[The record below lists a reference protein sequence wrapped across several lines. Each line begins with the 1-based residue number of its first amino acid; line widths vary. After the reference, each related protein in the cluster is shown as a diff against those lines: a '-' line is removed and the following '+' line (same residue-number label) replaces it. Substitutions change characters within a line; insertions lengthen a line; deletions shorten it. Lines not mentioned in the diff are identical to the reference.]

1 MAEGA
6 RHPMR
11 RPIHVA
17 LITAGDVGP
26 AAGGAYTADAA
37 LLRQVMGA
45 LRPDDITTVVRLV
58 DSGMTPDSRG
68 PHESAEQV
76 FRRGPIERARGV
88 ILRHPAFWRLQR
100 RGFLLP
106 KSSLESHLISE
117 GVDLVVGCWP
127 GMASLDWPRLPFWTA
142 FWDLGHR
149 DLSEFPEVAQLRLF
163 EMRESTFRRGLTR
176 ASMILTESQES
187 IRNLAHA
194 YGLLEDRMLA
204 IRLVPDVA
212 AEGEEP
218 RLGRDPNLAVYPAQF
233 WPHKN
238 HLVLLHAIDLL
249 LRQGRNPR
257 HLVLTGSD
265 KGNEAHVRSHA
276 KGLGVE
282 DHVTFAGF
290 VSVALL
296 RDLYSRA
303 TIMVMPSLLGPTN
316 LPPLEALSYGCAVAA
331 SQALDAQ
338 EISPCGV
345 REVSPFDVPAWAD
358 LLDRDIPV
366 PLPDRAA
373 VQQALS
379 ARLKSNR
386 VALEGALDRFAQE
399 RSLWP

>member
-1 MAEGA
+1 
-6 RHPMR
+6 
-11 RPIHVA
+11 
-17 LITAGDVGP
+17 
-26 AAGGAYTADAA
+26 
-37 LLRQVMGA
+37 
-45 LRPDDITTVVRLV
+45 
-58 DSGMTPDSRG
+58 
-68 PHESAEQV
+68 
-76 FRRGPIERARGV
+76 
-88 ILRHPAFWRLQR
+88 
-100 RGFLLP
+100 
-106 KSSLESHLISE
+106 
-117 GVDLVVGCWP
+117 
-127 GMASLDWPRLPFWTA
+127 
-142 FWDLGHR
+142 
-149 DLSEFPEVAQLRLF
+149 
-163 EMRESTFRRGLTR
+163 
-176 ASMILTESQES
+176 MILTESQES